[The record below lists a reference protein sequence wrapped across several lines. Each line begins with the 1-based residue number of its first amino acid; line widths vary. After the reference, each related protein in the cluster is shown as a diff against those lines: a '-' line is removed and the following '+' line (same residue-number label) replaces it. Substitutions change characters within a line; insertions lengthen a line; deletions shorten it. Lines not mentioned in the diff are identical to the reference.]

1 MNPLHIMHTL
11 SENVKIEV
19 KFQCQREMILA
30 NVVKIYVFM
39 ECEMV
44 EILLFLQM
52 NIIRLIS

>member
-19 KFQCQREMILA
+19 KFQCQRKMILA
-30 NVVKIYVFM
+30 NVVKISVFM

-44 EILLFLQM
+44 EILLFLQT

>member
-44 EILLFLQM
+44 EILLFLQT